1 MHEMALTQSVLD
13 ILQDAACSRGFTRVS
28 KVWLEIGMLSGVE
41 PEAMHFCFDV
51 ITKNTLAEG
60 AVLEI
65 IRTPG
70 TGKCTQCGHSVE
82 IAVRF
87 DPCPFC
93 GGYSIQVT
101 GGGEMQVKNL
111 EVS

>member
-13 ILQDAACSRGFTRVS
+13 ILQDAARSRGFTRVTT
-28 KVWLEIGMLSGVE
+28 VRLEIGALSGVE
-41 PEAMHFCFDV
+41 AEAMSFCFNV
-51 ITKNTLAEG
+51 IAKNTLAEG

-70 TGKCTQCGHSVE
+70 TGKCAQCARPVQ
-82 IAVRF
+82 IATRF
-87 DPCPFC
+87 DPCPYC

-101 GGGEMQVKNL
+101 GGGAMLVKNI